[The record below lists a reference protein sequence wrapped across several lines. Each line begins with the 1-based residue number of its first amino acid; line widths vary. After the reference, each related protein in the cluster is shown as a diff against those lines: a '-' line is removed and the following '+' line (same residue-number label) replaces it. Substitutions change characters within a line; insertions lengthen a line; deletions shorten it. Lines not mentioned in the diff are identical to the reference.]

1 MKSYCLPFIMYATEA
16 VSLSV
21 SAVNM
26 LDNCINTALYR
37 IFHVD
42 REHLFLIREYLNVP
56 FLKSSIEKR
65 RDKFINNMLM
75 MPDYKPVLEAYARG
89 VCGSPE

>member
-1 MKSYCLPFIMYATEA
+1 
-16 VSLSV
+16 
-21 SAVNM
+21 M
-26 LDNCINTALYR
+26 LDNCINMALYK

-42 REHLFLIREYLNVP
+42 QEHLLLIREYLNVP

-75 MPDYKPVLEAYARG
+75 MPDYKPVLKAYARG